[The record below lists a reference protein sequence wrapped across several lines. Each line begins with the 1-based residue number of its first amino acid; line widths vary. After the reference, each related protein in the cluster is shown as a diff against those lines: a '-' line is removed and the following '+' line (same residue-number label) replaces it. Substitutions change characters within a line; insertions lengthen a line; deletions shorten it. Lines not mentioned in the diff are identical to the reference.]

1 MVKYR
6 AALSDHVWVS
16 DVMTRT
22 VVTLSPKMTLEQAAE
37 RLVEKGI
44 SGAPVV
50 DEQGRLVGVLSESDL
65 LRRLK
70 TVADETVGRRYLTEP
85 VHSLALL
92 TFLSD
97 RHPGTVDEVYRKL
110 RALPVA
116 DAMTRKVETVKP
128 TDSLETVAAL
138 MIQHDVNRIPVVD
151 GGRIVGIVTRTD
163 LARVLAQGRKDVPR
177 L

>member
-1 MVKYR
+1 M
-6 AALSDHVWVS
+6 WVA
-16 DVMTRT
+16 DVMTRS
-22 VVTLSPKMTLEQAAE
+22 VVTLSGKMTLEQAAE

-50 DEQGRLVGVLSESDL
+50 DDQGRLVGILSESDL
-65 LRRLK
+65 LRQLK
-70 TVADETVGRRYLTEP
+70 RVAEETVGKRYLTES

-97 RHPGTVDEVYRKL
+97 THPGAVDEVYRQL
-110 RALPVA
+110 RSVHVA
-116 DAMTRKVETVKP
+116 DAMTRRVETVKP
-128 TDSLETVAAL
+128 TDSLETVAAV
-138 MIQHDVNRIPVVD
+138 MIQHDVNRVPVLEGNRV
-151 GGRIVGIVTRTD
+151 VGIVTRTD